1 MKLDALPGAQDD
13 GIGPSSMPSME
24 GLLSRQT
31 IAHRQ
36 WKDDNESSDSENDDS
51 TQAQSSKG
59 AAATQDSARPPS
71 PASPG
76 SPPKSPPGTPGAAL
90 AALKASSAAPPPL
103 VLSAEDKDRRIRDL
117 ETENQSLRARIAALE
132 RTDGAEGA
140 S

>member
-24 GLLSRQT
+24 GLLSRQS

-51 TQAQSSKG
+51 TQAQPSKVAG
-59 AAATQDSARPPS
+59 VMQESARPVS

-90 AALKASSAAPPPL
+90 AALKASSVAPPPL

-117 ETENQSLRARIAALE
+117 ETENQSLRARIAILE
-132 RTDGAEGA
+132 RANGAKGVN
-140 S
+140 